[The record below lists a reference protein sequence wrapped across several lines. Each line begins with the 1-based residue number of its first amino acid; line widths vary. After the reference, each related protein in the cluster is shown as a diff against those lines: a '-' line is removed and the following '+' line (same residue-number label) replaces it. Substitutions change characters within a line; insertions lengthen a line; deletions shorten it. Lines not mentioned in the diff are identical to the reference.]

1 MTIRLGLL
9 GGTFDPIHRGHLDV
23 AVAARDALALDRVL
37 LMPAHVPPHRTQAP
51 RASGYHRFAMVA
63 RAIAG
68 HDRLEACDLELRVD
82 GPSYTSVTL
91 ARLGARGFGPT
102 QLFFITG
109 ADAFAE
115 IATWH
120 DYPALLDASH
130 FIVISRPGHDHE
142 HVRERLP
149 ALADRFVEV
158 APGRNNRLVAELARP
173 AVFLVEATTS
183 AVSSTEVRKRIEGGA
198 PLDELVPA
206 GVLDHINRHR
216 LYAPMTTPADVLHD
230 ED

>member
-1 MTIRLGLL
+1 MRLGLL
-9 GGTFDPIHRGHLDV
+9 GGTFDPIHQGHLDV
-23 AVAARDALALDRVL
+23 ALVARDALGLDRVL
-37 LMPAHVPPHRTQAP
+37 LIPARIPPHRAHAP
-51 RASGYHRFAMVA
+51 CASGYHRFAMVA
-63 RAIAG
+63 RAVAG
-68 HDRLEACDLELRVD
+68 HDRLEACDLELRAD
-82 GPSYTSVTL
+82 GMSYTSVTL
-91 ARLGARGFGPT
+91 ARLRARGFAPT

-142 HVRERLP
+142 RVRERLP

-158 APGRNNRLVAELARP
+158 AAGSSGRIVTGVTRP

-183 AVSSTEVRKRIEGGA
+183 AVSSTEVRRRIEDGA
-198 PLDELVPA
+198 SLDELVPA
-206 GVLDHINRHR
+206 GVLDHIKRHR
-216 LYAPMTTPADVLHD
+216 LYQPMTSPADVLHD

>member
-1 MTIRLGLL
+1 MRLGLL

-23 AVAARDALALDRVL
+23 AIAARDALGLERVL
-37 LMPAHVPPHRTQAP
+37 LVPAHVPPHRAQAP

-63 RAIAG
+63 RAVAG
-68 HDRLEACDLELRVD
+68 HDRLEACDLELRAD

-91 ARLGARGFGPT
+91 RRLRARGFAPT

-130 FIVISRPGHDHE
+130 FIVISRPGHDHGQL
-142 HVRERLP
+142 RRRLP
-149 ALADRFVEV
+149 DLAGRFVEV
-158 APGRNNRLVAELARP
+158 PPGSADRLVPGMTRP

-183 AVSSTEVRKRIEGGA
+183 AVSSTEVRGRIERGA
-198 PLDELVPA
+198 ILDDLLPA
-206 GVLDHINRHR
+206 GVVEHITRHR
-216 LYAPMTTPADVLHD
+216 LYEPATATADVLHD